1 MGVLRTCYGKTYQIL
16 LYIYETAIKKA
27 LETKALEN
35 SEGILC
41 LKKSIEQIRMMTA
54 RKLMQSIA

>member
-1 MGVLRTCYGKTYQIL
+1 MGVLRICYGKTYQIL

-27 LETKALEN
+27 LGTKALEN

-41 LKKSIEQIRMMTA
+41 LKKSIEQIRISMA
-54 RKLMQSIA
+54 NKLMQSIA